1 MKKLFI
7 LSGGIGSER
16 EVSLSSG
23 KNVAEILR
31 SDSVVYEEIIVENNK
46 HFLYQEKMMTEEE
59 GVEFLQNQDA
69 LVFQLIHGTY
79 GEDGELVKKL
89 EAKKIPCI
97 GSISSVLSVTYNKYL
112 TEVVLREH
120 GVMCTTSLLVKKVDD
135 VMNARSLTFPSII
148 KPNTEGSS
156 VGLVK
161 AGNYIE
167 LKEHVQKSLETYK
180 QLLVQ
185 KCISGREFTCGV
197 MEMGRKAVPL
207 MPTEVI
213 VSHGNLFDYEAKY
226 TEGVCREVTPAEV
239 DDELRERIQAVA
251 MRVHN
256 LCGCKDI
263 SRTDMILD
271 EEGALVVLEINTIP
285 GMTKTSF
292 VPTEMKASGYTLSQF
307 IDGMMKKYSN

>member
-1 MKKLFI
+1 MKKLFV

-16 EVSLSSG
+16 EVSLASG
-23 KNVAEILR
+23 KNVIETLR
-31 SDSVVYEEIIVENNK
+31 SEGIECEEVIVEQDK
-46 HFLYQEKMMTEEE
+46 KFHYEDKVMTEEE
-59 GVEFLQNQDA
+59 GVQFLYDQNA
-69 LVFQLIHGTY
+69 LVFQLIHGMY

-89 EAKKIPCI
+89 ETKKIPCI
-97 GSISSVLSVTYNKYL
+97 GSISSVLSITYNKYL

-120 GVMCTTSLLVKKVDD
+120 GVMCTQSLLVKKLED
-135 VMNARSLTFPSII
+135 VTSAPRLTFPSIV

-161 AGNYIE
+161 VETYLA
-167 LKEHVQKSLETYK
+167 LKEQIPKSLATHT

-185 KCISGREFTCGV
+185 KCIVGREFTCGV
-197 MEMGRKAVPL
+197 VEIGRKPL
-207 MPTEVI
+207 ALLPTEI
-213 VSHGNLFDYEAKY
+213 ITNHGKLFDYEAKY
-226 TEGVCREVTPAEV
+226 TQGVCREVTPADV

-292 VPTEMKASGYTLSQF
+292 IPAQMKASGYTLAQF
-307 IDGMMKKYSN
+307 IETMIEKYQ